1 MGKVRWMSKGSR
13 RDTPNMRAPSTT
25 TTQASSNVTRVDW
38 TPVFARGRVCIY
50 VVDAEEA
57 ARDSSLPS
65 KLTDAVNLGKFVR
78 NVLPKILE
86 AMKTKWKWADI
97 PRTVVHDPASYMVTT
112 QHARLNIKFA
122 NALKHGGFR
131 SWVGGDGS
139 DSTEWLVKKW
149 GDVYPHETLI
159 SHIRRLLDDDF
170 ACNKLCETPQH
181 FKQRMRQVEEHLN
194 SPDFA
199 ADDGGGLP
207 ALAKSM
213 RDRCRQVLARGGER
227 IPK

>member
-1 MGKVRWMSKGSR
+1 M
-13 RDTPNMRAPSTT
+13 
-25 TTQASSNVTRVDW
+25 TRVDW

-50 VVDAEEA
+50 VVDSEEA

-65 KLTDAVNLGKFVR
+65 KLTDSVNLGKFVR

-97 PRTVVHDPASYMVTT
+97 PRTIVHDPASYMVTT
-112 QHARLNIKFA
+112 QHARLHIKFA
-122 NALKHGGFR
+122 KALKDGGFR

-139 DSTEWLVKKW
+139 ESTEWLVKKW

-159 SHIRRLLDDDF
+159 ANIRRLLDEDF
-170 ACNKLCETPQH
+170 CCRSLCETPRH
-181 FKQRMRQVEEHLN
+181 FRERMRKVENHCN
-194 SPDFA
+194 SKDFVA
-199 ADDGGGLP
+199 ADGRGLH
-207 ALAKSM
+207 ALAKSL
-213 RDRCRQVLARGGER
+213 RDRCQQVIDREGER